1 MPAVVARW
9 FAGAVSTTLGNA
21 MFRWLVRCFL
31 AGLFTIL
38 PLVITVA
45 IVMWVADYLNAW
57 LGPTTRIG
65 KTMHELGLRFAQ
77 SETFAYTIGWAL
89 VLAAVFGL
97 GVLIESGARRRIQG
111 LLDSV
116 LGRLPMLGGI
126 YGTVRQIVGM
136 MDNKGSPDLAG
147 MSVVYCIFGA
157 ENGAAFLALL
167 ATPESY
173 RIGDVDYN
181 AVIIPSAPV
190 PVGGSLLF
198 VPATSVRPAG
208 ITVDAFMSIYVSMGV
223 TGPQFL
229 SSETGK

>member
-1 MPAVVARW
+1 
-9 FAGAVSTTLGNA
+9 
-21 MFRWLVRCFL
+21 
-31 AGLFTIL
+31 
-38 PLVITVA
+38 
-45 IVMWVADYLNAW
+45 
-57 LGPTTRIG
+57 
-65 KTMHELGLRFAQ
+65 
-77 SETFAYTIGWAL
+77 GWGI

-111 LLDSV
+111 LLDSFW
-116 LGRLPMLGGI
+116 GRVPMLGGI
-126 YGTVRQIVGM
+126 YGTIRQIVGM
-136 MDNKGSPDLAG
+136 IDTKGSPDLKG

-167 ATPESY
+167 ATPETF
-173 RIGDVDYN
+173 RIADVDYN

-208 ITVDAFMSIYVSMGV
+208 ISVDAFMSVYVSMGV

-229 SSETGK
+229 TGSTSAAK

>member
-1 MPAVVARW
+1 MI
-9 FAGAVSTTLGNA
+9 
-21 MFRWLVRCFL
+21 RWLVRCFL
-31 AGLFTIL
+31 AGFFTIL

-45 IVMWVADYLNAW
+45 IVLWVGDYINRLFGPGTIIGGW
-57 LGPTTRIG
+57 LRSLGSFGSHFATN
-65 KTMHELGLRFAQ
+65 KTL
-77 SETFAYTIGWAL
+77 AYIIGWVI
-89 VLAAVFGL
+89 VLGVVFTL

-111 LLDSV
+111 LLDSFW
-116 LGRLPMLGGI
+116 GRVPMLGGI
-126 YGTVRQIVGM
+126 YGTVRQLVGM
-136 MDNKGSPDLAG
+136 MDNKGSPDLKG

-167 ATPESY
+167 ATPETF

-198 VPATSVRPAG
+198 VPATSVRPAN
-208 ITVDAFMSIYVSMGV
+208 ISVDAFMSVYVSMGV

-229 SSETGK
+229 TQQNGNSAKPA